1 MKQVKYQSA
10 PALRFHPQ
18 IGEEYPAWR
27 VSSFGAEF
35 DFLSHN
41 SLSRDALDFEHDIKC
56 VHYGDVLIKYGDVLS
71 LCDDIPTVADDE
83 YLEKIN
89 KIIEK
94 TPEVKSQY
102 YLQSGDVV
110 IADTA
115 EDYTVAKAVELDDV
129 GLCLAGLH
137 TMACRAKSTF
147 AEHFLG
153 HYLNSEH
160 FHFPLMR
167 LMVGTKV
174 ISLGKKELS
183 QSVVRIPC
191 LEEQQQIATLFTVL
205 DRRIDLAN
213 KKLATLQIIKQGMLE
228 KIFSQELRFKDDEG
242 KEFPVWKEHI
252 IEEFYKNISSGK
264 SSKSDTG
271 SYPLYGSMGIIG
283 HSDTTDYIGD
293 KILIA
298 RVGAHA
304 GDLNFVHQ
312 DCGVT
317 DNTLI
322 IQDSNE
328 NIDLK
333 WLYYCL
339 VAVNL
344 NKLTFGTGQPLIT
357 GKMLKKLQIEVPDKT
372 EQQKIAAYFTA
383 LDRAIAAAQQKA
395 AALRT
400 IKRGLLQKM
409 FV

>member
-1 MKQVKYQSA
+1 MSGGCEVRNVEKQKVPELRFKQEDGTEFPAWQKKKLSDLVSRITRKNVGNQTTIPLTISSQDGLVNQYDFFTKQIASKDMSGYFFLKRGEFAYNKSSSQGYDYGSIKRLDLYDTGALSTLYICFGLKDGVDSDFMATYFDSLKWYRDIYMISTEGARNHGLLNVA
-10 PALRFHPQ
+10 PADFFATTHFVPSDIEQ
-18 IGEEYPAWR
+18 QKIGEFFTKLNR
-27 VSSFGAEF
+27 
-35 DFLSHN
+35 
-41 SLSRDALDFEHDIKC
+41 SLSL
-56 VHYGDVLIKYGDVLS
+56 
-71 LCDDIPTVADDE
+71 AD
-83 YLEKIN
+83 
-89 KIIEK
+89 
-94 TPEVKSQY
+94 
-102 YLQSGDVV
+102 
-110 IADTA
+110 
-115 EDYTVAKAVELDDV
+115 
-129 GLCLAGLH
+129 
-137 TMACRAKSTF
+137 
-147 AEHFLG
+147 
-153 HYLNSEH
+153 
-160 FHFPLMR
+160 
-167 LMVGTKV
+167 
-174 ISLGKKELS
+174 
-183 QSVVRIPC
+183 
-191 LEEQQQIATLFTVL
+191 
-205 DRRIDLAN
+205 
-213 KKLATLQIIKQGMLE
+213 KKLATLQTIKKGMLQ